1 MKYEK
6 IILIGISIIIGL
18 AAVGLIEFIKTILE
32 TF

>member
-6 IILIGISIIIGL
+6 IILVGTSIIIGL
-18 AAVGLIEFIKTILE
+18 AVIGLIEFIKTILE